1 MVIKSQSQ
9 IKDNEIGLYL
19 VSTPIGNLKDITLR
33 AIETLKKSSFILC
46 EDTRVSKILLDKYQI
61 KSQLISNHKFN
72 ESKNLNKIIDHLK
85 SGKIISLISDAGTP
99 SISDP
104 GAILVN
110 ECVRNNIKI
119 TPIPGPS
126 AVATAVSIS
135 GFSEKFIFLGFL
147 PEKKKALLNMFDKIS
162 KFDETCVFFISA
174 KKVNKIIPDLKKNFT
189 GRKIIFCRE
198 ISKIYEEF
206 IRKNVDDLEIFDK
219 DLKGEL
225 TIVIS
230 EKKIQKNNSQEL
242 SESDMNIIRKLINK
256 LTVKEITDII
266 SHNNEI
272 SKKKIYDY
280 CLKIKNE
287 I

>member
-9 IKDNEIGLYL
+9 IKDNENGLYL

-46 EDTRVSKILLDKYQI
+46 EDTRVSRILLDKYQI

-147 PEKKKALLNMFDKIS
+147 PEKKKALLNIFDKIS

-219 DLKGEL
+219 ELKGEL

-230 EKKIQKNNSQEL
+230 EKKISKNNSQEL
-242 SESDMNIIRKLINK
+242 SESDMNIIKKLINK
-256 LTVKEITDII
+256 LTIKEITDII
-266 SHNNEI
+266 CHNRDI
-272 SKKKIYDY
+272 SKKEIYNY